1 MQESLVIA
9 ACQRADSVAQRT
21 LYESY
26 LPYVLTIVRRF
37 GFAEQ
42 EVPDVIQE
50 IFIEVFYNIKKY
62 DAAKG
67 EFKYWLKSIAIHKI
81 LKMLRQ
87 RKRTDTVHLDDFQC
101 ALTTDEID
109 LQEMDTEYLIRLI
122 GELPDGYR
130 TVFNLYVVDGYSH
143 EEIASLLG
151 IDAGSSRSQ
160 LSRAKQVLKKK
171 IQQFHKGDCYGII

>member
-1 MQESLVIA
+1 MQKSQIIP
-9 ACQRADSVAQRT
+9 ACQRADPLAQRT

-26 LPYVLTIVRRF
+26 LPYLLTIVRRF

-62 DAAKG
+62 DTAKG

-87 RKRTDTVHLDDFQC
+87 RKTAPLVNLEDVSYMLP
-101 ALTTDEID
+101 AEELD
-109 LQEMDTEYLIRLI
+109 LQEIDAEYLIRLI
-122 GELPDGYR
+122 SELPDGYR

-143 EEIASLLG
+143 EEIAALLG
-151 IDAGSSRSQ
+151 IDVGSSRSQ
-160 LSRAKQVLKKK
+160 LSRAKQLLKKK